1 MSNQIFLILIIIV
14 IVTWLLVNIIFDDP
28 SIKDLFKTVVIIVLS
43 GLILARGVSFEKET
57 AETKAIIES
66 MQKSENTKFYLD
78 GFEVNQIDL
87 DEISFGRYKVKI
99 DGDNVYF
106 NKRF

>member
-1 MSNQIFLILIIIV
+1 MSNQTFFLMIII
-14 IVTWLLVNIIFDDP
+14 IIAIWFLANIMFDD
-28 SIKDLFKTVVIIVLS
+28 SSNKDLFRTILLIALLS
-43 GLILARGVSFEKET
+43 LISYRGDSFRKET

-78 GFEVNQIDL
+78 RFEVNQINL
-87 DEISFGRYKVKI
+87 DEISFGRYKVI

-106 NKRF
+106 NKHF